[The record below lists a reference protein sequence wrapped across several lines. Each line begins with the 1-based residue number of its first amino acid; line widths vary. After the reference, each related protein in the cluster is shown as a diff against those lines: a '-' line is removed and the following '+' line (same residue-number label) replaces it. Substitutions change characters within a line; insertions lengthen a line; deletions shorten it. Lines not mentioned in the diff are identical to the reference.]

1 MCVRMLAVCTH
12 SSLTSFAAASALG
25 DVFMPNEEA
34 VQVGQCLQGAVFL
47 RQHLLI
53 LAVDLVVT

>member
-1 MCVRMLAVCTH
+1 MLAVCTH
-12 SSLTSFAAASALG
+12 NSLTSFVATSALG

-34 VQVGQCLQGAVFL
+34 AHLGQCLQGAVFL

>member
-1 MCVRMLAVCTH
+1 MLAVCTH

-34 VQVGQCLQGAVFL
+34 GHLGQCLQGAVFL